1 MRHHTLDALP
11 QATRIFHV
19 LRRVQHQRIK
29 GAGCVGCVLCTV
41 HSLYSDKWM
50 LDFSA
55 SLRTAGARR
64 SHSLELVLYL
74 STVIMMSSPHL
85 GNTAAGLF
93 SGVLYFTLAI
103 LQPRSG
109 SRKMSV
115 WICYILTMLPNIST
129 LSHLQ
134 LMLCLN
140 SNYYCLQDT
149 QTQNWQPAAIHLSFG
164 KLLGL

>member
-11 QATRIFHV
+11 QVTRIFHV

-85 GNTAAGLF
+85 GNTTAGLF
-93 SGVLYFTLAI
+93 SGVLLHTSNTSTPLWLQKYVGLDLLYFDKANSEYFNTFSFA
-103 LQPRSG
+103 
-109 SRKMSV
+109 V
-115 WICYILTMLPNIST
+115 NA
-129 LSHLQ
+129 LS
-134 LMLCLN
+134 
-140 SNYYCLQDT
+140 
-149 QTQNWQPAAIHLSFG
+149 
-164 KLLGL
+164 